1 MAIELGELRQQLK
14 NDLGHSLDELLVKNE
29 NKWDEYFIIVYSFWD
44 PEVAN
49 VLRSRIYVAGH
60 PGKPMM
66 GTMCF
71 HVDNVKCTIKQ
82 IWNKPMDGP
91 QWEKENLLS
100 NDGVDKIGEE
110 AVGSGIA
117 LHN

>member
-1 MAIELGELRQQLK
+1 
-14 NDLGHSLDELLVKNE
+14 
-29 NKWDEYFIIVYSFWD
+29 
-44 PEVAN
+44 
-49 VLRSRIYVAGH
+49 
-60 PGKPMM
+60 MM